1 MYCRKCGADVGNAKF
16 CPECGAKVGDSK
28 EAAIQDV
35 VNQFS
40 METSA
45 PKRYK
50 KPILKRWYFWVI
62 VIFVVLIAA
71 ASRIGNNVTSNTS
84 PSAPVQSQSG
94 ELSDASSEEL
104 LAFDDKTWPQFI
116 ELYKAHATLISNI
129 QAVADGTASILAL
142 YQYCEDAEAYFR
154 DMSLAFD
161 YGEAD
166 YQREYLSA
174 FKSMALYDQ
183 MAVEKLMDYLDSYE
197 TSDLSA
203 ASDYLSNAVT
213 AATLIA
219 SNRGTLL
226 ASTDLTEDE
235 IQQKI
240 EESTAA
246 LEQ

>member
-1 MYCRKCGADVGNAKF
+1 MYCPKCGADVGTAKF
-16 CPECGAKVGDSK
+16 CPECGNQIKDAKR
-28 EAAIQDV
+28 EAIDEVAS
-35 VNQFS
+35 QFS
-40 METSA
+40 VDA
-45 PKRYK
+45 PTARRRK

-62 VIFVVLIAA
+62 VIFVVLIAVA
-71 ASRIGNNVTSNTS
+71 ARIGNNVTPSTS
-84 PSAPVQSQSG
+84 PSAPVQTQPG

-116 ELYKAHATLISNI
+116 ELYKAHNTLMNNI
-129 QAVADGTASILAL
+129 QAVADGTASTLAL

-154 DMSLAFD
+154 DMSVAFD
-161 YGEAD
+161 YGETD

-183 MAVEKLMDYLDSYE
+183 MAVEKLMNYLDSYE

-203 ASDYLSNAVT
+203 ASDYLSNAIT
-213 AATLIA
+213 AATQIA

-235 IQQKI
+235 IQQRI

>member
-1 MYCRKCGADVGNAKF
+1 MYCPKCGADVGTAKF
-16 CPECGAKVGDSK
+16 CPECGNQIKDAKR
-28 EAAIQDV
+28 EAIDEVAS
-35 VNQFS
+35 QFS
-40 METSA
+40 VDA
-45 PKRYK
+45 PTARRRK

-62 VIFVVLIAA
+62 VIFVVLIAVA
-71 ASRIGNNVTSNTS
+71 ARIGNNVTPSTS
-84 PSAPVQSQSG
+84 PSAPVQTQPG

-116 ELYKAHATLISNI
+116 ELYKAHNTLMNNI
-129 QAVADGTASILAL
+129 QAVADGTASTLAL

-154 DMSLAFD
+154 DMSVAFD
-161 YGEAD
+161 YGETD

-183 MAVEKLMDYLDSYE
+183 MAVEKLMNYLDSYE
-197 TSDLSA
+197 TSDLSE
-203 ASDYLSNAVT
+203 ASDYLSNAIT
-213 AATLIA
+213 AATQIA

-235 IQQKI
+235 IQQRI